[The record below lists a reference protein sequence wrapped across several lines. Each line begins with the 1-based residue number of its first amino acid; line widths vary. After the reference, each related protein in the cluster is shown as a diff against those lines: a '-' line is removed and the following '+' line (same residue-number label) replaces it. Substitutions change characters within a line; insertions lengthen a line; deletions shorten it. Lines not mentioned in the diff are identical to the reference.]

1 MKWLFL
7 FCFCSSIMLANPIQ
21 WTVASGGN
29 GHYYEIVSAPDG
41 ITWGAASAAA
51 TAIGGYLASIT
62 SAAENN
68 FVFSLAD
75 NPAYYI
81 DVNGGDRAL
90 GPWLGG
96 YRTGPLRSDFAWVTS
111 ESFTYTDWATG
122 EPSDTNGDEN
132 NIQYI
137 GKCSFGSGCPLAPT
151 WNDLSTGLD
160 TYYGELPVGYAV
172 EFNTDPVPEP
182 GSVAFVVA
190 GMVAIWLKRR
200 RRSGRRYFCSR
211 LI

>member
-1 MKWLFL
+1 MKWLLL
-7 FCFCSSIMLANPIQ
+7 FCFYSSIMLGDPIQ
-21 WTVASGGN
+21 WTIATGGD
-29 GHYYEIVSAPDG
+29 GHYYEVMSAPDG
-41 ITWGAASAAA
+41 ITWSAASASA
-51 TAIGGYLASIT
+51 TAMGGYLATIT

-68 FVFSLAD
+68 FVFGLAD
-75 NPAYYI
+75 NPSYYI

-96 YRTGPLRSDFAWVTS
+96 YRTGPLPSDFAWVTG

-122 EPSDTNGDEN
+122 EPSNSNGDEN

-137 GKCSFGSGCPLAPT
+137 GKCSFGSESCLLAPT
-151 WNDLSTGLD
+151 WNDLSSGSD
-160 TYYGELPVGYAV
+160 TYYGQLPVGFVV

-190 GMVAIWLKRR
+190 GMAAIWLRR
-200 RRSGRRYFCSR
+200 RRRCDSR
-211 LI
+211 PCGH